1 MAITNKT
8 ILRIG
13 NKEIENNKILQTTL
27 KQKGYYKGIIDGS
40 FGTMTKTAV
49 MNYQKSKKLVQDG
62 EAGPITNKSLGILQT
77 TPTPTKTKTTVS
89 TITKGTIQTAIE
101 TKLGAFTNFTGFYNK
116 MIGRGYNHYFKDKK
130 SLTQELNDLANLNC
144 VDASQLAQK
153 LGTEM
158 GYIMQLKHLVC
169 PKSGEGHIVI
179 WGKGKEL
186 GSNWVWID
194 LAAAMSVGSKY
205 PLGKAWCQNSTQ
217 VTDYKDNVDDGKT

>member
-13 NKEIENNKILQTTL
+13 SKEKDNIKTLQMRL
-27 KQKGYYKGIIDGS
+27 KALAYYTGKVDGS
-40 FGTMTKTAV
+40 FGPVTKAAV
-49 MNYQKSKKLVQDG
+49 IAYQKSKKLVRDG
-62 EAGPITNKSLGILQT
+62 VAGPITLRSLGLLHA

-101 TKLGAFTNFTGFYNK
+101 TKLGSFTNFTGFYNK
-116 MIGRGYNHYFKDKK
+116 MIGRGYNHYFNDKK

-158 GYIMQLKHLVC
+158 GYTMQLKHVVC

-186 GSNWVWID
+186 GTAWVWID

-205 PLGKAWCQNSTQ
+205 PIGKAWCQDSTE
-217 VTDYKDNVDDGKT
+217 VTNYTDAVDDGKA